1 MEGWLSIGQIAKK
14 TKIPETTL
22 RRYAATF
29 EDYLESEKRGRGVK
43 YSPRAQELIV
53 QISSLYDLGY
63 GTVEIE
69 DIIRGQ
75 YPQTV
80 DVTNDTDSGSLMEVS
95 AIWELIKKQQ
105 SEIEELRKEL
115 EETKSHIAN
124 TIEER
129 DQKLV
134 ETMRL
139 MLDEK
144 KRPWWKRIF
153 S

>member
-63 GTVEIE
+63 GTTEIE
-69 DIIRGQ
+69 ASLRGQ
-75 YPQTV
+75 YPQTL
-80 DVTNDTDSGSLMEVS
+80 DITEKNSGGIVEVS
-95 AIWELIKKQQ
+95 AIWELLKEQK
-105 SEIEELRKEL
+105 SEIEKLRKEL